1 MNITIARIRSNV
13 TYTGP
18 LETVLDSFF
27 ENYVKWMNDNSQH
40 NFKTYNVSFGD
51 GRPQRT
57 PETIDWADV
66 IVIPSDSEFR
76 YHGELQMNPKDL
88 AKSEVHMKNIRPF
101 FENKIVILF
110 RSDRGDTEELYRNET
125 LKDVNLKSFHIIDE
139 IDFSGNIH
147 GMKYHFIQN
156 LQKKILFLSEK
167 TIDFGYWGKMKPSE
181 KNERENTIR
190 KIYKDE
196 DISSIMIGGFPSGV
210 IRQSKWIKDWKKLFP
225 MIEPSRTTLC
235 FNWKDPTATTSRY
248 PEALSVGIIPF
259 VWKDYDIHNTYKI
272 DDWQRVK
279 TFEEF
284 KDKILHLRDEN
295 LFKDKKKIKLIIDNL
310 NKYLCLH
317 IKNQI
322 NSGSDVV
329 QIFDSWAGFLE
340 KKNLQDFCF
349 QPNYEI
355 VNFCNDN
362 KIPNICFPR
371 GIKNEYATFN
381 KEVKPDALNIDYEI
395 IYIYV
400 QFLS

>member
-210 IRQSKWIKDWKKLFP
+210 IRQPKWIKDWKKLFP

-295 LFKDKKKIKLIIDNL
+295 LFKDKLKQYINNYKKVLLSED
-310 NKYLCLH
+310 
-317 IKNQI
+317 
-322 NSGSDVV
+322 
-329 QIFDSWAGFLE
+329 
-340 KKNLQDFCF
+340 
-349 QPNYEI
+349 
-355 VNFCNDN
+355 
-362 KIPNICFPR
+362 
-371 GIKNEYATFN
+371 EYY
-381 KEVKPDALNIDYEI
+381 K
-395 IYIYV
+395 
-400 QFLS
+400 QFSNMMNRILS